1 MKEIRICL
9 LAGFL
14 GLLSILL
21 PTFFIPDMRQYDS
34 PLFPAIRTGIEGIS
48 MWSFLFLLI
57 SGFGVRLFNKMSPWK
72 IGLMT
77 MSIFPVLA
85 IIEILV
91 DNTSHK
97 MLPFEFIF
105 YAACSIPA
113 MIGAYFAKIIKN

>member
-1 MKEIRICL
+1 
-9 LAGFL
+9 
-14 GLLSILL
+14 
-21 PTFFIPDMRQYDS
+21 MRQYDS

-48 MWSFLFLLI
+48 MWSFLFLLL